1 MPNSVITAAGLALFA
16 RAQAE
21 GLTVTIDKM
30 IFADVPDL
38 DPEQTP
44 NPAAGL
50 PPAGQIVFEGDIEY
64 TGKLADDT
72 VVYSRIL
79 AATEGTFYL
88 NWIGLYSTE
97 HATLVAVCVVHR
109 HKKYATDG
117 FRAGNTLYKNF
128 AIQYANASALTGIV
142 IEAESWQFDLSTRYA
157 LIDHNHDD
165 RYEPWGEVADHNGA
179 EDPHP
184 GKFEAAGAVAGH
196 NQAAGA
202 HGRSGMLAASGYEK
216 LPGGLIVQWGTITPA
231 TTGDDIT
238 DVQWEANK
246 QAFPV
251 AFPTVCCSLSAARRQ
266 IVVGEGIS
274 VDSATVTRFDNTHF
288 YIIDRHAANRPFTW
302 IATGY

>member
-1 MPNSVITAAGLALFA
+1 MPNSIITAAGLALFA

-117 FRAGNTLYKNF
+117 FRSGNTLYKNF

-165 RYEPWGEVADHNGA
+165 RYEPKGAVANHNGA
-179 EDPHP
+179 ANPHP
-184 GKFEAAGAVAGH
+184 GKFEAAGAVAAH
-196 NQAAGA
+196 NQVAGA
-202 HGRSGMLAASGYEK
+202 HGRSGMPAASGYEK
-216 LPGGLIVQWGTITPA
+216 LPGGLIVQWGSA
-231 TTGDDIT
+231 VASETTGTSIT
-238 DVQWEANK
+238 FPI
-246 QAFPV
+246 AFPV
-251 AFPTVCCSLSAARRQ
+251 KC
-266 IVVGEGIS
+266 
-274 VDSATVTRFDNTHF
+274 ATVV
-288 YIIDRHAANRPFTW
+288 ANCISGDAHYEVITSISTTAFSIRERWYDAWKSLNANW
-302 IATGY
+302 IAIGY